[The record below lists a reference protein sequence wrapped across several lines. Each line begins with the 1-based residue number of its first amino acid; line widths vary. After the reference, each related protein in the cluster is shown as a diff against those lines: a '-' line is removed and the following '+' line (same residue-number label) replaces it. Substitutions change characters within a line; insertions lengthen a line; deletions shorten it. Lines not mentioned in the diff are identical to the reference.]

1 MNKISRRDFN
11 ALAFAGV
18 AGMLAPGSLFA
29 AKPGVVIGVQSYSF
43 RDRSLDEALAAMQ
56 EIGLK
61 SCELWS
67 RHVEPKDLSRTELA
81 KWRTTKA
88 ATACQEVKQKFAK
101 AKIAI
106 QAFNYSFR
114 EDFSDAEIEQG
125 FKMAKALGTDTI
137 TCSSTVNVMPR
148 VGKYANQYKI
158 KVGMHNHDHTEDPNE
173 FSTPDSFA
181 RGMEGSKSGYVRVNL
196 DIGHFTAANFD
207 AVEYIR
213 EHHDKIVC
221 LHIKDRKRDH
231 GANLPFGEG
240 DTPIKAVLTLLR
252 DNKWNIPANI
262 EYEYKG
268 ADTVAEVKKCF
279 DYCQKLLA

>member
-1 MNKISRRDFN
+1 MTKISRRDFT
-11 ALAFAGV
+11 ALAVAGV
-18 AGMLAPGSLFA
+18 TGLLIPRGLRA
-29 AKPGVVIGVQSYSF
+29 AKPGVIIGVQSYSF
-43 RDRSLDEALAAMQ
+43 RDRSLDEALTAMQ

-67 RHVEPKDLSRTELA
+67 GHLEPKGLSREELA
-81 KWRTTKA
+81 TWRTTKA
-88 ATACQEVKQKFAK
+88 NSFCQEVKQKFAQS
-101 AKIAI
+101 KIKI

-125 FKMAKALGTDTI
+125 FKMAQALGTDTI
-137 TCSSTVNVMPR
+137 TCSSTVKVMPR

-173 FSTPDSFA
+173 FSTPESFEK
-181 RGMEGSKSGYVRVNL
+181 GMEGSKSNYVQMNL

-207 AVEYIR
+207 AVEYIKQ
-213 EHHDKIVC
+213 HHAKILC

-268 ADTVAEVKKCF
+268 ADTVTEVKKCF
-279 DYCQKLLA
+279 DYCQKQLA